1 MPSPPSISN
10 WMTLGNPQAGDDD
23 GCGDAIG
30 IDVAAGVRGTR
41 ASNNGND
48 NGIDCELT
56 TNPLLFDEK
65 KPSVSFRSYTS
76 TSHLNDA
83 LLEDHLGDC
92 LPNPMDADEND
103 VGECYVES
111 RPLSRQESR
120 RRGRRSA
127 ARDTNEPI
135 RDDTGRGHQP
145 LHVENEIAELGT
157 FLSLMQPQDVARAH
171 AFGPT
176 LEEYSVKGVPV
187 DCGENWSRETI
198 EAAIERGPH
207 QSALTPEALELFQ
220 EDVVNYQVKAGFC
233 KIVKWDDI
241 KDDLPPQ
248 LKISPVAAVP
258 QVGRRPRIILDLS
271 FGVRMGSE
279 IIQQAVNATTA
290 TTSHPAALDF
300 LGSSMP
306 RILDFLAHA
315 PSEYPVYLSKYD
327 ISDGFWRMVVAA
339 GAEWN
344 FAYVLPQ
351 EPGKPIK
358 LVVPSALQMGWKESP
373 GYFCSASET
382 ARDVAEEF
390 AGFNGRMHDLPMHK
404 FEKLIRMPAST
415 ATGGVS
421 LNNENTLAGDGAR
434 NTDNT
439 LADDGAPNADKGL
452 DGAGTLKPGLD
463 GAGTLTA
470 ATESASTS
478 DKSPSLRDRVVPW
491 TALEVFV
498 DDFIAMTQDVDRIP
512 HLTRSILQGI
522 EQVFPDPSV
531 TGHVNGKHPLS
542 EKKIL
547 NGDADWLFIKE
558 VLGWLIDGEHRTVIL
573 PESKASAYTMELRKL
588 LRKKKIPLAR
598 FRKIVGKLRFA
609 ALCLPAG
616 RALMTPLNMALR
628 GEPRFIGSG
637 KKSEVH
643 ESLGDWLKL
652 IESLA
657 SRPTSVH
664 ELRAKVIDF
673 YGYCDACNTGVGG
686 VWLPLHSPLD
696 AFVWRFKWPKD
707 IAQKLSTYDGLSI
720 SEAEGAGVLLQQMVL
735 ESEVEDLQHKKALP
749 FCDNT
754 PAVSWVTRMASRQ
767 NRIGGRLAKGMA
779 MRARSREMCLPE
791 AFSIEGD
798 KNAMADCASR
808 SFNADS
814 GYLFDD
820 DQLLTHFNA
829 NFPLP
834 QNRSWRIVTPRPEDI
849 SKVLSTLRGER
860 LTMAQWTSQG
870 ERNTGKTGAAS
881 PAVGMSL
888 PTLTDAPSNSKQPSL
903 PRLLTG
909 SGKESLDE
917 ATRSLLSRLTEQS
930 VPLGRPSSWH
940 VGRTQLRSMAAASES
955 FNSAAFCHPTGEKT
969 HHPSPN

>member
-23 GCGDAIG
+23 GCSDAIG
-30 IDVAAGVRGTR
+30 VDVAAGGGGAR
-41 ASNNGND
+41 ALND
-48 NGIDCELT
+48 AIDTGIDCELT
-56 TNPLLFDEK
+56 TNPLLFDVK
-65 KPSVSFRSYTS
+65 KPSVSFRSYNS
-76 TSHLNDA
+76 TSHQTDT
-83 LLEDHLGDC
+83 LLEDPLGDC

-103 VGECYVES
+103 VGEFYCES
-111 RPLSRQESR
+111 RPLSRQEGR

-127 ARDTNEPI
+127 ASDTNEPI

-233 KIVKWDDI
+233 KIVNWDDI
-241 KDDLPPQ
+241 KHDLPPQ

-279 IIQQAVNATTA
+279 VIQQAVNATTT

-351 EPGKPIK
+351 EPGKPVK

-382 ARDVAEEF
+382 ARDVAEKF
-390 AGFNGRMHDLPMHK
+390 AGFNGQMHDLPMHK
-404 FEKLIRMPAST
+404 FEKLIRMPA
-415 ATGGVS
+415 AAD
-421 LNNENTLAGDGAR
+421 NGDGAI
-434 NTDNT
+434 NGDNT
-439 LADDGAPNADKGL
+439 LDSA
-452 DGAGTLKPGLD
+452 
-463 GAGTLTA
+463 
-470 ATESASTS
+470 SASTS
-478 DKSPSLRDRVVPW
+478 DKPPSLRDRVVPW

-531 TGHVNGKHPLS
+531 TGHVNGKPPLS

-547 NGDADWLFIKE
+547 KGDADWMFIKE

-573 PESKASAYTMELRKL
+573 PESKASAYTMELTKL
-588 LRKKKIPLAR
+588 MRKKKIPLAR

-664 ELRAKVIDF
+664 ELRAKLIDF

-696 AFVWRFKWPKD
+696 AFVWRFKWPND
-707 IAQKLSTYDGLSI
+707 IVQKLANYEDLSI

-735 ESEVEDLQHKKALP
+735 ESEVDDLRHKKALP

-870 ERNTGKTGAAS
+870 EGNTGKTGAAS

-888 PTLTDAPSNSKQPSL
+888 PTSTDAPSNSKQPSL

-909 SGKESLDE
+909 SAKETLDE
-917 ATRSLLSRLTEQS
+917 ATRSLLNRLTEQS

-940 VGRTQLRSMAAASES
+940 VGRTQLRSMEAASES
-955 FNSAAFCHPTGEKT
+955 FNSAASCPPTEEKT